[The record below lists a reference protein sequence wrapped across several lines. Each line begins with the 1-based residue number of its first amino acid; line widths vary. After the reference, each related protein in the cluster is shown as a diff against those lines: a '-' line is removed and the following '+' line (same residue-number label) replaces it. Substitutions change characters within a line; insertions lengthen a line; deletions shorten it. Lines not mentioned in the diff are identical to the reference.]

1 MCLLKCKIYL
11 FIYYIACKSNTRVD
25 DKCVFVRVVLYK
37 KLYNNKN
44 CNLITMLKKL
54 SLVKFPT
61 GHG

>member
-1 MCLLKCKIYL
+1 M
-11 FIYYIACKSNTRVD
+11 ACKSNTRVD